1 MITLDEAI
9 EHAEKMAKIHCVL
22 KNKYNQKCAEEHRQL
37 AEWLKDYKRLLAIE
51 SGIDDD
57 LIRRQ
62 DALDMV
68 RILQTYKL
76 FEGDDMILVDKAD
89 VQTEL
94 MMLPS
99 AQPRKRGKWIP
110 DEIAAYDMPKG
121 EPRGWVPWLCSE
133 CGWCVGKHQTAFCPS
148 CGADMRDEE
157 DENNVTEKP

>member
-1 MITLDEAI
+1 MTLDEAI
-9 EHAEKMAKIHCVL
+9 EHSEEMAKIHCVL

-57 LIRRQ
+57 LISRQ
-62 DALDMV
+62 DALNMI
-68 RILQTYKL
+68 RALQTYKL

-99 AQPRKRGKWIP
+99 AEPELIRCKDCKYWTHIKRTNRYWCKTDDGLFDPNPSP
-110 DEIAAYDMPKG
+110 DDF
-121 EPRGWVPWLCSE
+121 CSRAE
-133 CGWCVGKHQTAFCPS
+133 
-148 CGADMRDEE
+148 RR
-157 DENNVTEKP
+157 TE